1 VLSTEYRMVGAL
13 LAAPWAAYRVV
24 PSQLAGDGTTYEED
38 HMSRDQRADAGAVVR
53 RRGDGWRRLVC
64 GGVLATLLV
73 AGCGGGSVNTGRAP
87 APPPAPPGAPASGSA
102 ASSGASANAGSAA
115 SAPGQQLKARS
126 AYTTISAAAAPWWIA
141 LEAGYF
147 REQGLD
153 VELAHI
159 DAGAPL
165 LAAVTNGELDVVF
178 SGAPTIVLGYIQG
191 LDTVIIG
198 STSNVLD
205 SVVFARPEYQRPED
219 LRGQTIG
226 VTNLKAITDVAARL
240 GFKRIGLEPDVDV
253 FTRRTGGLAES
264 LAAMETG
271 AIAGAS
277 LNVPAVFEA
286 RQRGFREILNVTDM
300 KIAFMSSAIAA
311 TKKTL
316 AARPELGEPYL
327 RALAQASSRLR
338 TDREYAIDIIG
349 KYSRSTDYDLLGA
362 TVDYYRPLY
371 DVDPYPDP
379 VALQPVID
387 AEENPG
393 ARTLKPE
400 DVTDIRFGEAVRR
413 SGFLDKLPK

>member
-1 VLSTEYRMVGAL
+1 
-13 LAAPWAAYRVV
+13 
-24 PSQLAGDGTTYEED
+24 
-38 HMSRDQRADAGAVVR
+38 VR
-53 RRGDGWRRLVC
+53 RRPGGPPRHRLYL
-64 GGVLATLLV
+64 GPLGLRP
-73 AGCGGGSVNTGRAP
+73 RARP
-87 APPPAPPGAPASGSA
+87 APRAGTT
-102 ASSGASANAGSAA
+102 GASA
-115 SAPGQQLKARS
+115 APAQVHKSRS
-126 AYTTISAAAAPWWIA
+126 AYTTISAAAAPWWVA

-153 VELAHI
+153 VELSHI

-165 LAAVTNGELDVVF
+165 LAALTNGELDFAF
-178 SGAPTIVLGYIQG
+178 SGAPTVVLGYLTG
-191 LDTVIIG
+191 LETMLLG

-205 SVVFARPEYQRPED
+205 SVVFVRPEYQRLED

-240 GFKRIGLEPDVDV
+240 GFKRMGLEPDVDI

-286 RQRGFREILNVTDM
+286 RKRGFREILNVTEM
-300 KIAFMSSAIAA
+300 NIPFMSSAITA
-311 TKKTL
+311 TKKTI
-316 AARPELGEPYL
+316 AGRPELGEPYL

-338 TDREYAIDIIG
+338 TDRDFSIEIIG
-349 KYSRSTDYDLLGA
+349 KYSRSTDEELLGA

-371 DVDPYPDP
+371 ATDPYPDP

-400 DVTDIRFGEAVRR
+400 DMTDYRFAEAVRR
-413 SGFLDKLPK
+413 SGFLDRLPK